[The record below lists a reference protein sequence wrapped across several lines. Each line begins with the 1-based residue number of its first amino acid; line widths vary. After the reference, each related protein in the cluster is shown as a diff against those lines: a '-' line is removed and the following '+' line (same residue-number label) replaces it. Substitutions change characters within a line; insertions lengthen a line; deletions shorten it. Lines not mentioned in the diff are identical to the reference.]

1 MGHSYHAAKETAGQG
16 VQQAK
21 ELASQY
27 LRFAF
32 ILFPTSYLLSLSLS
46 HRSSNH
52 VLHSKTMTSAGNS
65 ARDAAPKNP
74 HRDQTVWI

>member
-1 MGHSYHAAKETAGQG
+1 MSHAGTAVKEGVTHTYHAAVDTAGQG

-46 HRSSNH
+46 
-52 VLHSKTMTSAGNS
+52 
-65 ARDAAPKNP
+65 P
-74 HRDQTVWI
+74 II